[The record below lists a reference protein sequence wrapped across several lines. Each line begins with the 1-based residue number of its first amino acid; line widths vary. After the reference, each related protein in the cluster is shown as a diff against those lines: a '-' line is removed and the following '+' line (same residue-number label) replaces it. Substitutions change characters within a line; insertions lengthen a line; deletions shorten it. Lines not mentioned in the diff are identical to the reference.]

1 MSSPVEQIKEKLSI
15 VDIVGSYLKLEKSGA
30 NFKAKCPF
38 HNEKS
43 PSFYVSPDKNYY
55 YCFGCGAK
63 GDIFTF
69 VQEFEGLD
77 FRGALK
83 LLADKAGVQLVF
95 ERSEVKDSRDRLYQ
109 IMEEA
114 TTFFQKKFGVN
125 AEAKEYLSKRG
136 LTDKTIADWRIG
148 FAPEAW
154 RELSDYLKRLGY
166 SEMEMETAGLY
177 KRNGETAY
185 DRFRGRIIFP
195 IFDSAGRPVAFSGRI
210 LKKDDTAAKYL
221 NSPET
226 PLFIKSE
233 ILYGF
238 DRAKTAIRK
247 FDYSV
252 LVEGQMDLL
261 MSHQAGFVNTVASSG
276 TALTSEHLHILKR
289 LSNRVIMAFDS
300 DNAGMK
306 ASMRAWKLALAA
318 GMEVKI
324 AQIPEGFDPADLI
337 LKNKDEWKE
346 VLKNTHHLVDFLLSK
361 VKKTVTDER
370 KLAIAVRDEI
380 LPFVALI
387 ESSMEKAHYV
397 SRIAHET
404 GIKEEAVY
412 EDLKKVPKEDLKSTI
427 EDSYTRSSV
436 VVKKDT
442 ANVFARRDSINKRV
456 CGLLYLIENKSPSA
470 DVAKLWDKIKA
481 ITSTEE
487 YELYKNISPEEKN
500 DVIFQAEVLYQD
512 IKDLDKEAEILIEEL
527 EEESL
532 KKKFDTLMKQLTYA
546 ENNKQEAEA
555 SEVLKQCNEVSKR
568 LNELKQVKS
577 KKK

>member
-15 VDIVGSYLKLEKSGA
+15 VDIVGSYLKLEKSGT

-114 TTFFQKKFGVN
+114 TTFFQKKFVVN
-125 AEAKEYLSKRG
+125 TEAKEYLSKRG
-136 LTDKTIADWRIG
+136 LTDKTITDWRIG

-166 SEMEMETAGLY
+166 SEAEMEIAGLY

-436 VVKKDT
+436 VVKKDV

-456 CGLLYLIENKSPSA
+456 CGLLYLIENKSPGT
-470 DVAKLWDKIKA
+470 DVAKLWDKIKT

-487 YELYKNISPEEKN
+487 YELYKNISQEEKN

-546 ENNKQEAEA
+546 ENNKQEVEA
-555 SEVLKQCNEVSKR
+555 SEILKQCNEVSKR
-568 LNELKQVKS
+568 LNELKQSKS